1 MTGILEGMDESPRW
15 LTDEEMAAWLPLA
28 RLLVLLP
35 GALDAELRE
44 DAGISHVY
52 YQILAMLSEAPDR
65 QLRMGQL
72 ARMTATSLSRLS
84 HAVSSLENRGWVAR
98 CPSPDDRRG
107 QVARL
112 TEAGLETL
120 RSAAPGHV
128 AAVRRRVFDHLD
140 EQEVRQLGAIVQ
152 RLTDQLTGEACAAED

>member
-1 MTGILEGMDESPRW
+1 MTADGMELGPRW
-15 LTDEEMAAWLPLA
+15 LTDDEMAAWLPLA

-35 GALDAELRE
+35 SALDAELRE
-44 DAGISHVY
+44 DAGIRHVY

-84 HAVSSLENRGWVAR
+84 HAVSSLESRGWVAR
-98 CPSPDDRRG
+98 CASPDDRRG

-112 TEAGLETL
+112 TEDGFEAL

-140 EQEVRQLGAIVQ
+140 EQEVRQLGAIAR
-152 RLTDQLTGEACAAED
+152 RLADRVTGEACTPED

>member
-1 MTGILEGMDESPRW
+1 MDESPRW
-15 LTDEEMAAWLPLA
+15 LTDDEMSAWLPLA
-28 RLLVLLP
+28 RMLVLLP

-52 YQILAMLSEAPDR
+52 YQILAMLSDAPDR

-84 HAVSSLENRGWVAR
+84 HAVSSLESRGWVAR

-152 RLTDQLTGEACAAED
+152 RLTDQLTGEACAGEG

>member
-1 MTGILEGMDESPRW
+1 MDADGTNDGPRW
-15 LTDEEMAAWLPLA
+15 LTDTEMATWLPLT

-35 GALDAELRE
+35 SSLDAELRE

-84 HAVSSLENRGWVAR
+84 HAVSSLESRGWVER

-112 TEAGLETL
+112 TETGLDTL

-128 AAVRRRVFDHLD
+128 AEVRRRVFDHLD
-140 EQEVRQLGAIVQ
+140 EQETRQLATIVR
-152 RLTDQLTGEACAAED
+152 RLTDQLTGQACPPRD

>member
-1 MTGILEGMDESPRW
+1 MDADGANDGPRW
-15 LTDEEMAAWLPLA
+15 LTDDEMAAWLPLA

-35 GALDAELRE
+35 SALDAQLRE
-44 DAGISHVY
+44 DAGISHTY
-52 YQILAMLSEAPDR
+52 YQILAMLSDAPDR

-84 HAVSSLENRGWVAR
+84 HAVSSLENRGWVER

-112 TEAGLETL
+112 TEAGLDRL
-120 RSAAPGHV
+120 RSVAPGHV

-140 EQEVRQLGAIVQ
+140 EHETRQLGAIVR
-152 RLTDQLTGEACAAED
+152 RLTDRLTGEACPPGD

>member
-1 MTGILEGMDESPRW
+1 MSDAPRW
-15 LTDEEMAAWLPLA
+15 LDDQEMAAWRPLA
-28 RLLVLLP
+28 QLLVLLP
-35 GALDAELRE
+35 SALDAQLRE
-44 DAGISHVY
+44 DAGLSHVY
-52 YQILAMLSEAPDR
+52 YQVLAMLSEAPDR

-84 HAVSSLENRGWVAR
+84 HAVSSLERRGWVAR

-140 EQEVRQLGAIVQ
+140 EEEVRQLGAIVR
-152 RLTDQLTGEACAAED
+152 RLTDQLTGQACATRE